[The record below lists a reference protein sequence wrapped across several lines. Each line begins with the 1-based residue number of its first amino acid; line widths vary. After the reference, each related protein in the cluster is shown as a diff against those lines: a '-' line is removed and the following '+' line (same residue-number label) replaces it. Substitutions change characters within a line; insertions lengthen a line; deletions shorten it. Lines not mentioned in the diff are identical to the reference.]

1 MMNQKLLWIVCLTL
15 YVTGC
20 GKVFNPYH
28 SEYMCPDV
36 YKGKCATM
44 DEAYEESFEDN
55 ELVLERQ
62 DCKDCDKQTQKNK
75 REQPSE
81 NKTYTY
87 KDKLFTEIA
96 AIIDEPETP
105 VLVPPKVSRVLIIS
119 YTDDDEETFFGYRHV
134 YFITDKPRFTYEP
147 NMEAF

>member
-1 MMNQKLLWIVCLTL
+1 MLTL
-15 YVTGC
+15 FVTGC

-28 SEYMCPDV
+28 SEFMCPDV
-36 YKGKCATM
+36 YKGKCANM
-44 DEAYEESFEDN
+44 DEAYQESFEDN

-62 DCKDCDKQTQKNK
+62 GDCKDCEKQTKK
-75 REQPSE
+75 SKDRPPVED
-81 NKTYTY
+81 KTYTY

-105 VLVPPKVSRVLIIS
+105 VLIPPKVSRVLIIN

-134 YFITDKPRFTYEP
+134 YFITDKPRFTYET